1 MLTQREREETL
12 QTDRERVQL
21 VLQGDQDAF
30 SDLVTTYQRSVY
42 NLAYRMLGDR
52 TEAEDATQEAFIRA
66 YHNLKSYDPARLFK
80 TWLLSITSHYCID
93 LIRKRRMSLLSLED
107 LLPGQMMA
115 AIDHWSVED
124 HLVEHES
131 VAAIQRMLAQ
141 LRPDDRA
148 IIILRYWNDMS
159 YEDIAETLGATVSI
173 VKSRLFRARQALAN
187 RVRVHEAGLQY
198 AAV

>member
-1 MLTQREREETL
+1 MLSQREREQTL
-12 QTDRERVQL
+12 ETDRDRVQL
-21 VLQGDQDAF
+21 VLQGDQYAF
-30 SDLVTTYQRSVY
+30 NDLVTDYERSVY

-66 YHNLKSYDPARLFK
+66 YHNLQRYDPARPFK

-93 LIRKRRMSLLSLED
+93 IIRKRRMSLLSFDD
-107 LLPGQMMA
+107 LLPGQMMNA
-115 AIDHWSVED
+115 TDHGNVED
-124 HLVEHES
+124 RVVEHES
-131 VAAIQRMLAQ
+131 VAAIQRMLSQ

-159 YEDIAETLGATVSI
+159 YEDIAEVLDATVSV

-187 RVRVHEAGLQY
+187 RVRVYEAGLQF